1 MRMREPVGT
10 KYDQD
15 LDNRIDANQQD
26 LVDEVTTPH
35 SYKLPEFVTGGGVHK
50 ICSSVPA
57 YNVEAQP
64 TQARG
69 GVVWNKA
76 YKFQAHGPSYL
87 DPVPDDEAVPYAR

>member
-1 MRMREPVGT
+1 MRKQQRVGT
-10 KYDQD
+10 KYDSR
-15 LDNRIDANQQD
+15 LDAAIDANQQD

-35 SYKLPEFVTGGGVHK
+35 SYQLDEWVCCGGHK

-69 GVVWNKA
+69 GIVWNKS
-76 YKFQAHGPSYL
+76 YSFQAHGPSYL
-87 DPVPDDEAVPYAR
+87 DPIPDPDSLTQAQ